1 MLPGNDSRG
10 RVSRMRLQASVRRL
24 PWIGAA
30 AFLLATIGPAFLAPT
45 PTFAVD
51 DGDSRVSSSAATT
64 YQVVPGKGYV
74 AVTVVQKITNHT
86 PSTATAYDCSIRGVD
101 PYYGPYEIK
110 RTCHTT
116 TRYYYYQWSVV
127 TEAGATNV
135 QAKVTGGTATLK
147 KGTKNAD
154 YQTWLIGIPKTFNGQ
169 SRTITVTY
177 RLPGKPPRSAD
188 STRINGAY
196 VSFYGI
202 AQYSDNSSVKVLVP
216 IAFDTS
222 TDGGPIQYSAD
233 RGGYRVYTSGKVVDP
248 GAWYVGINA
257 TNDAGRVHASVTSDE
272 GRPIEI
278 EAWPGDKAWMT
289 AVHDEAA
296 GSISALEDLIGQ
308 PLPGNGPVRIDEVS
322 GGELGS
328 AYIGAYDKD
337 ARLATVSEDYTQ
349 AGTVAHELSHVW
361 FNDDLFA
368 ARWLSEGYASWAERA
383 VGTNA
388 TVCAPGAYPGTGKP
402 DLELWRFADPRA
414 TQEQLDI
421 VDYEYDA
428 ACKIVTDTVRKI
440 GTDRMRDVLGVL
452 LSEEAAYP
460 GTQDVR
466 IGGRV
471 DWRQWLDAVDE
482 RGSLPAGIDDT
493 TAIADMLEAQ
503 GIASDVKLEGRADAR
518 THLAGVRRAVADAA
532 GEWAVP
538 AGVLT
543 AMRDWKFAD
552 AEGMMTA
559 AEGVLTTVH
568 EIAGVLPAASVA
580 SSPFASKV
588 AAATSVEGLRAVQ
601 ADATARLEEARAVT
615 TSVTAAVARAHADP
629 GLVAQVGLIG
639 EDPVG
644 TADAAQRAVAAGDL
658 DGATAKVAELDTVL
672 ASAAGNGT
680 TRITVVGGGA
690 AALVLVSLLLTAF
703 LVWRARVRRQ
713 RRVAAAA
720 EDVSG

>member
-1 MLPGNDSRG
+1 MLPRNDSRG
-10 RVSRMRLQASVRRL
+10 RESRMRLQASVRRL

-51 DGDSRVSSSAATT
+51 DGDSRVTSSAATT

-86 PSTATAYDCSIRGVD
+86 PSSSTAYDCSIRGVD

-147 KGTKNAD
+147 KGKKNAD

-196 VSFYGI
+196 LSFYGI
-202 AQYSDNSSVKVLVP
+202 AQYSDDSSVKVLVP
-216 IAFDTS
+216 TAFDTT
-222 TDGGPIQYSAD
+222 TDGGPISYSSD

-257 TNDAGRVHASVTSDE
+257 TNDAGRVHASVTSDD

-278 EAWPGDKAWMT
+278 EGWPGDKAWMT

-322 GGELGS
+322 GGELGD

-383 VGTNA
+383 VGTN
-388 TVCAPGAYPGTGKP
+388 TTDCVPGAYPGTGKP

-460 GTQDVR
+460 GTKDAR

-482 RGSLPAGIDDT
+482 RGSLPAGVDDT
-493 TAIADMLEAQ
+493 TAIADML
-503 GIASDVKLEGRADAR
+503 K
-518 THLAGVRRAVADAA
+518 
-532 GEWAVP
+532 
-538 AGVLT
+538 
-543 AMRDWKFAD
+543 
-552 AEGMMTA
+552 
-559 AEGVLTTVH
+559 
-568 EIAGVLPAASVA
+568 
-580 SSPFASKV
+580 
-588 AAATSVEGLRAVQ
+588 
-601 ADATARLEEARAVT
+601 
-615 TSVTAAVARAHADP
+615 
-629 GLVAQVGLIG
+629 
-639 EDPVG
+639 
-644 TADAAQRAVAAGDL
+644 AQRD
-658 DGATAKVAELDTVL
+658 
-672 ASAAGNGT
+672 
-680 TRITVVGGGA
+680 
-690 AALVLVSLLLTAF
+690 
-703 LVWRARVRRQ
+703 RVRRQ
-713 RRVAAAA
+713 ARGPRGRAHPPRRGAPRRRGRLGRLGGAGRRPQRDARLEVR
-720 EDVSG
+720 